1 MKVNGVLN
9 SLRTTLQGLSTQVRR
24 MNVISENIAN
34 AERAPDKNGKVY
46 QRKVLEF
53 SGTRTSRARSFGDHM
68 TLQMRRTN
76 SGHILDSNM
85 PDRLSDMRN
94 GQRDP
99 YKIVEQKG
107 ELLVY
112 NTNHPQADENGYVR
126 MPNVNMIE
134 EMIDMISTSRTY
146 EANVTVMDAAKQIA
160 KRTMDI

>member
-53 SGTRTSRARSFGDHM
+53 TGTRTSRARSFGDQM

-76 SGHILDSNM
+76 SGHIRDSHM

-99 YKIVEQKG
+99 YKVVEQKG

-112 NTNHPQADENGYVR
+112 NPNHPQADENGYVR